1 MALWILR
8 ACFLLVAIGLGVSF
22 NTSLSNV
29 EGVSRWV
36 VWGVFA
42 IFVFGAIATIVADI
56 SVKNKR
62 IDLISSVYF
71 GLIVGFFLTYIV
83 NTALTPLFGMF
94 NQTSILGGASPEQ
107 IRAWVVSFL
116 GAAICYSCVSL
127 LWQTKDDFRFVI
139 PYLSL
144 IHI

>member
-22 NTSLSNV
+22 NTSLSIESDG
-29 EGVSRWV
+29 EGGSRWL
-36 VWGVFA
+36 VWTVFA
-42 IFVFGAIATIVADI
+42 IFVLGALATIVADI
-56 SVKNKR
+56 SIKNKR

-83 NTALTPLFGMF
+83 STALTPLFGIF
-94 NQTSILGGASPEQ
+94 NQSSFFEAASPER
-107 IRAWVVSFL
+107 IKAWVVSFL

-127 LWQTKDDFRFVI
+127 L
-139 PYLSL
+139 
-144 IHI
+144 